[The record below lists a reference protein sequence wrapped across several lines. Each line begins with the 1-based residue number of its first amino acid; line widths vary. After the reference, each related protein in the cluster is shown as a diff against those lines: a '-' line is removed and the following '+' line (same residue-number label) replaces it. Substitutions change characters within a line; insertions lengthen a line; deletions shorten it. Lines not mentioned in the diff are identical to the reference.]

1 MRFGS
6 VATSVR
12 KGDVASF
19 AAVRAIIKTIHAKT
33 NVKHALADGAVLVA
47 SALILGLVALNAEH
61 RAGGHR
67 SLLGQTLPERVALRQ
82 VQQRGEIADQRA
94 SLTGLGARASID
106 FLLGKTEW

>member
-19 AAVRAIIKTIHAKT
+19 AAVRAIIKAIHAKT

-47 SALILGLVALNAEH
+47 SALVLGLVALNAEH
-61 RAGGHR
+61 RAGGHCT
-67 SLLGQTLPERVALRQ
+67 LLEQTLPELAGLRQ
-82 VQQRGEIADQRA
+82 GGVVVQLPCRRRRQNQ
-94 SLTGLGARASID
+94 
-106 FLLGKTEW
+106 K

>member
-6 VATSVR
+6 VATSIR
-12 KGDVASF
+12 EGDVASF
-19 AAVRAIIKTIHAKT
+19 PAVRAIVKAIHAKS
-33 NVKHALADGAVLVA
+33 NVQHALADGAVLIA

-82 VQQRGEIADQRA
+82 VQQRREFAGVFPTNEPHSCR
-94 SLTGLGARASID
+94 
-106 FLLGKTEW
+106 

>member
-19 AAVRAIIKTIHAKT
+19 AAVRAIIKAIHAKT

-61 RAGGHR
+61 RAGGHC
-67 SLLGQTLPERVALRQ
+67 SLLEQTLPELAGLRQ
-82 VQQRGEIADQRA
+82 GGAGVHVSCTRAGQKGRRWHRGLDVPA
-94 SLTGLGARASID
+94 
-106 FLLGKTEW
+106 